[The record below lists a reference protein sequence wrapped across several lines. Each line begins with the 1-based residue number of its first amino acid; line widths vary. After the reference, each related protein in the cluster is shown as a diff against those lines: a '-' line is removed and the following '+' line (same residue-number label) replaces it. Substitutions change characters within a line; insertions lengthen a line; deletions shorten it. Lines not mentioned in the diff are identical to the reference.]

1 MARILPKSTSNTVE
15 LQRKTA
21 NSVNDLIRRV
31 LSAETDLTAALADI
45 VALETLT
52 ALAAPVTVTA
62 NYTLLS
68 TDRFVIN
75 NKPASAMVIT
85 LGTAT
90 AGREVVIKTVQA
102 QAVTSAS
109 SNVVPLVG
117 GAAGT
122 AICAGVAGT
131 WARLVGDGTNWV
143 VMSA

>member
-1 MARILPKSTSNTVE
+1 
-15 LQRKTA
+15 
-21 NSVNDLIRRV
+21 
-31 LSAETDLTAALADI
+31 
-45 VALETLT
+45 
-52 ALAAPVTVTA
+52 
-62 NYTLLS
+62 
-68 TDRFVIN
+68 
-75 NKPASAMVIT
+75 MVIT

-90 AGREVVIKTVQA
+90 AGREVVVKTVQA
-102 QAVTSAS
+102 QAVNSAS

>member
-1 MARILPKSTSNTVE
+1 MSRVLPTFSSNPIE

-21 NSVNDLIRRV
+21 NSVNDLIKRM

-75 NKPASAMVIT
+75 DKPASAMIIT

-102 QAVTSAS
+102 QAVNSAS
-109 SNVVPLVG
+109 SNVVPIVG

-131 WARLVGDGTNWV
+131 WARLVGDGTSWV

>member
-1 MARILPKSTSNTVE
+1 MSRVLPTYSSNTPE

-21 NSVNDLIRRV
+21 NSVNDLIR
-31 LSAETDLTAALADI
+31 
-45 VALETLT
+45 LT

-62 NYTLLS
+62 NYTLLA
-68 TDRFVIN
+68 TDRYVIN
-75 NKPASAMVIT
+75 NKSGSAMVIT

-90 AGREVVIKTVQA
+90 AGREVLIKTIQA
-102 QAVTSAS
+102 QAVNSAS
-109 SNVVPLVG
+109 SNVVPLIG

-143 VMSA
+143 IMSA